1 VNDSKQATMT
11 SAHDIHARADALLR
25 DTAPLH
31 TAAGLGFV
39 AERDVV
45 DALIAQLER
54 AAWTVVDTRGRDDNA
69 ARTAIAGAVG
79 GVRPIALVVDTKAP
93 TAALMFAQAVAE
105 LRHGGPAHVALS
117 TDVDV
122 ALSERTQLVVFA
134 AGITEHDKLP
144 MQLQRVDFW
153 EFLA

>member
-1 VNDSKQATMT
+1 MAT

-54 AAWTVVDTRGRDDNA
+54 AAWTIVDTRARDDA
-69 ARTAIAGAVG
+69 AVRTAIAGAVG
-79 GVRPIALVVDTKAP
+79 GVRPIALIVDATTP

-105 LRHGGPAHVALS
+105 LRHGGAAHVALS

-122 ALSERTQLVVFA
+122 ALPARTQLVVLA
-134 AGITEHDKLP
+134 VNVVEHEKLP

-153 EFLA
+153 EFLPSGGA